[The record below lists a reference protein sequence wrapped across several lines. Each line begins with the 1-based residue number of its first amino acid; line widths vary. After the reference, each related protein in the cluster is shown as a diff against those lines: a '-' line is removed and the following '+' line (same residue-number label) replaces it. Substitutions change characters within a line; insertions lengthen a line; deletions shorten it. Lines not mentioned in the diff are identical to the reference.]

1 MIKSI
6 INMCRPFLSASKCT
20 AYVFRTLRV
29 SSLNDYEYIYVR
41 SKSLA
46 RLGAPA
52 NGARAVPKNIYC
64 TLKLAYLKMSIT
76 TII

>member
-1 MIKSI
+1 MYAL
-6 INMCRPFLSASKCT
+6 FFGLSASKCT

-29 SSLNDYEYIYVR
+29 SSLNDYVYAGSVR

-52 NGARAVPKNIYC
+52 NGVRTVPKNIYC
-64 TLKLAYLKMSIT
+64 TLKLAYFVLLSSHIP
-76 TII
+76 

>member
-1 MIKSI
+1 MYRSV
-6 INMCRPFLSASKCT
+6 FGLSASKCT

-52 NGARAVPKNIYC
+52 NGVRTVPKNIYC
-64 TLKLAYLKMSIT
+64 TLKLAYFILLSSHIP
-76 TII
+76 